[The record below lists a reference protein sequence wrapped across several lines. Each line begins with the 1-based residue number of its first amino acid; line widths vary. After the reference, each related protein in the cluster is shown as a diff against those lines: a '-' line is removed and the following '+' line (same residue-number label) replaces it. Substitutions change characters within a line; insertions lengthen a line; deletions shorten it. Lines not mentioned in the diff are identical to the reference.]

1 MKRRNTTTAAIVLV
15 LLALAPLAAAAQTIT
30 LEIGAAVPANSP
42 WDLGLRRLAAEW
54 SRITGGRVQM
64 VFPKSMVNASQQDII
79 QKTKLS
85 LEGGLI
91 ETSGLYQI
99 DKDWL
104 FLSMPSVI
112 RDESE
117 FKAALAAALP
127 ILRARMADRYEVIT
141 VAQGG
146 WLRLFS
152 NRPLVK
158 PEDLVMARVGV
169 SSQQEVLM
177 AQLQAIGARTVKSD
191 ASSLLTLFSNGGI
204 DVSFTSP
211 LYMRLLWSQFRQSV
225 THMSSF
231 KLSPFFGA
239 LLVTKKAWAS
249 VPAEFKPAM
258 LAAADKVAAEIAAEG
273 IKLEDD
279 AIAAMRRDGLTSPA
293 LSPAQSAAWDE
304 LFTGDRMKTMLSGWF
319 TREITDKVFAAVA
332 AARK

>member
-1 MKRRNTTTAAIVLV
+1 MNNRSGIVAVSLT
-15 LLALAPLAAAAQTIT
+15 LALAACAYAQTVT

-42 WDLGLRRLAAEW
+42 WDLGLRRIAAEW
-54 SRITGGRVQM
+54 SAISGGRVKL
-64 VFPKSMVNASQQDII
+64 VFPKSMANASQEDIL

-91 ETSGLYQI
+91 ETSGLYLI

-104 FLSMPSVI
+104 FFSMPSVI
-112 RDESE
+112 RSEAE
-117 FKAALAAALP
+117 FKAAMDAALP
-127 ILRARMADRYEVIT
+127 ILRGRMSDRYEIIT

-158 PEDLVMARVGV
+158 PEDLVQARVGV
-169 SSQQEVLM
+169 SSQQDILM

-191 ASSLLTLFSNGGI
+191 ASSMLTHFSNGSI

-211 LYMRLLWSQFRQSV
+211 LYIKLLWNQFRQNV
-225 THMSSF
+225 TYMSSF

-239 LLVTKKAWAS
+239 LLITKKAWAT
-249 VPAEFKPAM
+249 VPAEYKPA
-258 LAAADKVAAEIAAEG
+258 LVAAADKVAAEIAREA

-279 AIAAMRRDGLTSPA
+279 AIASMRRDGLSSPG
-293 LSPAQSAAWDE
+293 LSAEQTKAWEE
-304 LFTGDRMKTMLSGWF
+304 LFTGDRMRATLGQWF
-319 TREITDKVFAAVA
+319 SREITEKVFATLASF
-332 AARK
+332 RK

>member
-1 MKRRNTTTAAIVLV
+1 MKRTSI
-15 LLALAPLAAAAQTIT
+15 ALAAAALCLAALSPQRIAAQTIT

-42 WDLGLRRLAAEW
+42 WDLGLRRIAAEW

-64 VFPKSMVNASQQDII
+64 VLPKSMINASQADII

-112 RDESE
+112 RNEAE
-117 FKAALAAALP
+117 FRAAVAAILP
-127 ILRARMADRYEVIT
+127 VMRERMADRYEIIT

-152 NRPLVK
+152 NRPLVD
-158 PEDLVMARVGV
+158 PQNLVMARVGV

-191 ASSLLTLFSNGGI
+191 ASTLLTHFSSGTI

-211 LYMRLLWSQFRQSV
+211 LYIKLLWSQFRQSV

-239 LLVTKKAWAS
+239 LLVTKKAWAT

-258 LAAADKVAAEIAAEG
+258 VAAADKVAAEIAAEA
-273 IKLEDD
+273 IKLEDE
-279 AIAAMRRDGLTSPA
+279 AIAAMKRDGLASPA
-293 LSPAQSAAWDE
+293 LTPAQEAAWQE
-304 LFTGDRMKTMLSGWF
+304 LFTGERMRGMLSGWF
-319 TREITDKVFAAVA
+319 SREVSDRVFAAVA